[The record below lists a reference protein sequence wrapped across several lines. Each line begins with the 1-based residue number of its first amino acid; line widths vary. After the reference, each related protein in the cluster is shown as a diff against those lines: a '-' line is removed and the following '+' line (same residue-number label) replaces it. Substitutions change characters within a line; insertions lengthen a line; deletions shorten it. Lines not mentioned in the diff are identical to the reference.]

1 MEARQAAQSSPSL
14 EALARYR
21 RASNYIAAAMIYLQG
36 NHMLEEPLKPEHIKH
51 RLLGHWGTVPG
62 LNLMYAGL
70 NRLIL
75 NTQASILLLTGP
87 GHGAPANLANLWID
101 GCLEDV
107 YPHLSRNR
115 EGLARLIKDFS
126 WPGGFPSHVAPI
138 VPGTIHEGGELGYAL
153 ATAFGAVFDN
163 PDLIAAAIIGDGE
176 AETGPTAGAWH
187 SNKFLDPVT
196 SGAVLPML
204 HLNGYKIANPTIY
217 KAMTDEE
224 LTKLF
229 EGYGWHPMIVQGE
242 DLDAELAGALD
253 GAYAEI
259 RDLQGEARNGSRP
272 DRPRWPMLIVKSPKG
287 WTGPKEVDGIQ
298 VEGTSK
304 AHQVPAM
311 KAKSDPGHLKILE
324 EWLRSYEVEELFAD
338 DGGPGEELLS
348 CCPTGD
354 LRMGANPHV
363 NGGKM
368 RKDLKL
374 PELAKHAIDVS
385 APGAET
391 GSSLGQL
398 GEYFADIF
406 RLNSDEANFR
416 IMCPDEVA
424 SNRLGAVFEA
434 TDHAWEWPFDP
445 KIDTGH
451 APDGRVMEVLSEHNC
466 QGWLQGYVL
475 TGRHGVFPCYEAFIP
490 IIDGMVNQ
498 YSKFL
503 KMSKEEAPWRE
514 PVGGLNYLLTSVGWR
529 QDHNGY
535 SHQMPGF
542 INSMLNRKED
552 TARVYLPPDANT
564 LLATFEQVL
573 QSKRTINLVIASK
586 HPLPQWLTIDEAREH
601 VQRGA
606 STWDW
611 ASTDAGDPDIV
622 LAACGTIPV
631 IELLAAAALLREH
644 APELK
649 VRFVCVTDLFTLARP
664 EAHPHGMSEGDF
676 NALFTVDKP
685 VIFNFHGYA
694 SAVHQLIH
702 RRPAQERFS
711 VRGYAEEGTTTTP
724 FELLAM
730 NGVDRF
736 QLAVDAISRVDVV
749 AAEALSGMSG
759 QFAVREIGQASEAIE
774 ALKSRR
780 AELRTYVVEE
790 GNDPP
795 EIREWTW
802 NRPTAASAS

>member
-1 MEARQAAQSSPSL
+1 LATTGAARSDVAEKL
-14 EALARYR
+14 ALYR
-21 RASNYIAAAMIYLQG
+21 RATNYIAAAMIYLQG
-36 NHMLEEPLKPEHIKH
+36 NSRLEEPLQHEDIKH

-62 LNLMYAGL
+62 LNLIYAGL

-75 NTQASILLLTGP
+75 DTQASILLLTGP
-87 GHGAPANLANLWID
+87 GHGAPANLANLWVD

-107 YPHLSRNR
+107 YPHLSRDR
-115 EGLARLIKDFS
+115 EGLARLIRDFS

-153 ATAFGAVFDN
+153 ATAFGAVLDN

-187 SNKFLDPVT
+187 SNKFLDPGT
-196 SGAVLPML
+196 SGAVLPIL

-217 KAMTDEE
+217 KSMSNEE

-229 EGYGWHPMIVQGE
+229 EGFGWHPLIVDGPT
-242 DLDAELAGALD
+242 DGLDAELAEALD
-253 GAYAEI
+253 TSYGEI
-259 RDLQGEARNGSRP
+259 RELQETVRGGGKRP
-272 DRPRWPMLIVKSPKG
+272 DRPRWPMIVLKSPKG
-287 WTGPKEVDGIQ
+287 WTGPKEVDGVK

-304 AHQVPAM
+304 SHQVPAM

-324 EWLRSYEVEELFAD
+324 DWLRSYGPDELFD
-338 DGGPGEELLS
+338 DNGAPIKEILDA
-348 CCPTGD
+348 CPTGE

-363 NGGKM
+363 NGGKL

-374 PELAKHAIDVS
+374 PELDKHAVDVS
-385 APGAET
+385 EPGKTT
-391 GSSLGQL
+391 GSALMQL
-398 GEYFADIF
+398 GEWYADVF
-406 RLNSDEANFR
+406 RLNESERNFR

-434 TDHAWEWPFDP
+434 TDHAWEWPLDP
-445 KIDTGH
+445 EIDTGH

-475 TGRHGVFPCYEAFIP
+475 TGRHGLFPCYEAFIP

-514 PVGGLNYLLTSVGWR
+514 PPAGLNYLLTSVGWR

-564 LLATFEQVL
+564 LLATMEKVHK
-573 QSKRTINLVIASK
+573 STRTINLVIASK
-586 HPLPQWLTIDEAREH
+586 HPLPQWLSVDEAREN
-601 VQRGA
+601 VERGA
-606 STWDW
+606 TVWEW
-611 ASTDAGDPDIV
+611 ASNDGGEPDIV
-622 LAACGTIPV
+622 LAGCGTIPV
-631 IELLAAAALLREH
+631 IELLAAADLLRKH
-644 APELK
+644 APDMK
-649 VRFVCVTDLFTLARP
+649 VRFVGVTDLFTLARP
-664 EAHPHGMSEGDF
+664 EAHPHGMDEAAF
-676 NALFTVDKP
+676 AELYTEDKP
-685 VIFNFHGYA
+685 VLFNFHGYA

-736 QLAVDAISRVDVV
+736 QLAIDALLRVDV
-749 AAEALSGMSG
+749 EASEAVRGMSG
-759 QFAVREIGQASEAIE
+759 AFATRTLANTQEVITELTKTRERLRAS
-774 ALKSRR
+774 
-780 AELRTYVVEE
+780 VVEE
-790 GNDPP
+790 GNDPA
-795 EIREWTW
+795 EITDWTW
-802 NRPTAASAS
+802 GAAST

>member
-1 MEARQAAQSSPSL
+1 MPA
-14 EALARYR
+14 
-21 RASNYIAAAMIYLQG
+21 
-36 NHMLEEPLKPEHIKH
+36 
-51 RLLGHWGTVPG
+51 W
-62 LNLMYAGL
+62 

-75 NTQASILLLTGP
+75 DTQASMLLLTGP

-107 YPHLSRNR
+107 YPEISRDR
-115 EGLARLIKDFS
+115 KGLAKLVKDFS

-204 HLNGYKIANPTIY
+204 HLNGYKIANPTIF
-217 KAMTDEE
+217 KSMSDEE

-242 DLDAELAGALD
+242 DLDGELAGALD
-253 GAYAEI
+253 TAYGEI
-259 RDLQGEARNGSRP
+259 RDLQGEARNGNRP
-272 DRPRWPMLIVKSPKG
+272 ERPRWPMLIVKSLKG
-287 WTGPKEVDGIQ
+287 WGGPKEVDGIQ

-311 KAKSDPGHLKILE
+311 KAKSDPEHLKILE
-324 EWLRSYEVEELFAD
+324 EWLRSYVPEELFD
-338 DGGPGEELLS
+338 DNGGPKEEILAG
-348 CCPTGD
+348 CPTGD

-374 PELAKHAIDVS
+374 PELAKHSLEIS

-391 GSSLGQL
+391 GSALGQL
-398 GEYFADIF
+398 GEYFADVF
-406 RLNSDEANFR
+406 RLNADEANFR

-434 TDHAWEWPFDP
+434 TDHAWEWPLDP

-490 IIDGMVNQ
+490 IVDGMVNQ

-503 KMSKEEAPWRE
+503 KMSKDEAPWRE

-542 INSMLNRKED
+542 INSMLNRKEE

-564 LLATFEQVL
+564 MLATFEKVL
-573 QSKRTINLVIASK
+573 PVTADDQSGDRIQAPAATVAD
-586 HPLPQWLTIDEAREH
+586 HR
-601 VQRGA
+601 RGA
-606 STWDW
+606 
-611 ASTDAGDPDIV
+611 
-622 LAACGTIPV
+622 
-631 IELLAAAALLREH
+631 
-644 APELK
+644 
-649 VRFVCVTDLFTLARP
+649 
-664 EAHPHGMSEGDF
+664 
-676 NALFTVDKP
+676 
-685 VIFNFHGYA
+685 
-694 SAVHQLIH
+694 
-702 RRPAQERFS
+702 
-711 VRGYAEEGTTTTP
+711 
-724 FELLAM
+724 
-730 NGVDRF
+730 
-736 QLAVDAISRVDVV
+736 
-749 AAEALSGMSG
+749 
-759 QFAVREIGQASEAIE
+759 
-774 ALKSRR
+774 
-780 AELRTYVVEE
+780 
-790 GNDPP
+790 
-795 EIREWTW
+795 
-802 NRPTAASAS
+802 

>member
-1 MEARQAAQSSPSL
+1 MAATGAASSDLLQTLPL
-14 EALARYR
+14 YR
-21 RASNYIAAAMIYLQG
+21 RATNYIAAAMIYLQG
-36 NHMLEEPLKPEHIKH
+36 NHMLEEPLRPEHIKH

-75 NTQASILLLTGP
+75 NTQASMLLLTGP

-107 YPHLSRNR
+107 YPDLTRDR
-115 EGLARLIKDFS
+115 EGLAKLVKDFS

-153 ATAFGAVFDN
+153 ATAFGAVLDN

-196 SGAVLPML
+196 SGAVLPLL

-217 KAMTDEE
+217 KSMSDEE

-242 DLDAELAGALD
+242 DLDGELAGALD
-253 GAYAEI
+253 TAYAEI
-259 RDLQGEARNGSRP
+259 RDVQGEARNGNRP
-272 DRPRWPMLIVKSPKG
+272 ERPRWPMLVVKSLKG

-311 KAKSDPGHLKILE
+311 QAKSNPEHLKILE
-324 EWLRSYEVEELFAD
+324 DWLRSYGPEELFD
-338 DGGPGEELLS
+338 EDGGPKEEILA

-363 NGGKM
+363 NGGKL

-391 GSSLGQL
+391 GSALGQL

-434 TDHAWEWPFDP
+434 TDHAWEWPLDP
-445 KIDTGH
+445 KIDVGH
-451 APDGRVMEVLSEHNC
+451 APDGRIMEVLSEHNC

-490 IIDGMVNQ
+490 IVDGMVNQ

-503 KMSKEEAPWRE
+503 KMSKDEAPWRE

-564 LLATFEQVL
+564 MLATFEQVL
-573 QSKRTINLVIASK
+573 QSQRTINLVIASK
-586 HPLPQWLTIDEAREH
+586 HPLPQWLTLDEAREH
-601 VQRGA
+601 VARGA
-606 STWDW
+606 SSWEW
-611 ASTDAGDPDIV
+611 AGNEPGDPDIV
-622 LAACGTIPV
+622 LAGCGTIPV
-631 IELLAAAALLREH
+631 IELLAATALLREH

-676 NALFTVDKP
+676 NALFTADKP

-736 QLAVDAISRVDVV
+736 QLAID
-749 AAEALSGMSG
+749 ALSRTDLGIAEGLGAMSG
-759 QFAVREIGQASEAIE
+759 QFAVRDIGQANEAIE

-780 AELRTYVVEE
+780 AELRAYVVEE

-795 EIREWTW
+795 EILDWSW
-802 NRPTAASAS
+802 HRPTAARA

>member
-1 MEARQAAQSSPSL
+1 
-14 EALARYR
+14 
-21 RASNYIAAAMIYLQG
+21 MIYLQG

-75 NTQASILLLTGP
+75 NTQASMLLLTGP

-107 YPHLSRNR
+107 YPELTRDR
-115 EGLARLIKDFS
+115 EGLAKLVKDFS

-153 ATAFGAVFDN
+153 ATAFGAVLDN

-217 KAMTDEE
+217 KSMSDEE

-242 DLDAELAGALD
+242 DLDGELAGALD
-253 GAYAEI
+253 TAYAEI
-259 RDLQGEARNGSRP
+259 RDLQGEARNGNRP
-272 DRPRWPMLIVKSPKG
+272 ERPRWPMLVVKSLKG

-311 KAKSDPGHLKILE
+311 QAKSNPEHLKILE
-324 EWLRSYEVEELFAD
+324 DWLRSYEVEKLFD
-338 DGGPGEELLS
+338 DNGGPNEEILA

-391 GSSLGQL
+391 GSALGQL

-406 RLNSDEANFR
+406 RLNADEANFR

-434 TDHAWEWPFDP
+434 TDHAWEWPLDP
-445 KIDTGH
+445 KIDVGH
-451 APDGRVMEVLSEHNC
+451 APDGRIMEVLSEHNC

-490 IIDGMVNQ
+490 IVDGMVNQ

-503 KMSKEEAPWRE
+503 KMSKDEAPWRE

-542 INSMLNRKED
+542 INSMLNRKEE

-564 LLATFEQVL
+564 MLATFEQVL

-601 VQRGA
+601 VARGA
-606 STWDW
+606 SSWEW
-611 ASTDAGDPDIV
+611 AGNEPGDPDIV

-676 NALFTVDKP
+676 NALFTADKP

-736 QLAVDAISRVDVV
+736 QLAIDAIGRADVGI
-749 AAEALSGMSG
+749 AEGLGAMSG
-759 QFAVREIGQASEAIE
+759 QFAVREIGQANEAIE

-780 AELRTYVVEE
+780 AELRAYVVEE

-795 EIREWTW
+795 EILEWSW
-802 NRPTAASAS
+802 HRPTTAPA

>member
-1 MEARQAAQSSPSL
+1 MEARQEAKPSPST
-14 EALARYR
+14 EDLARYR

-36 NHMLEEPLKPEHIKH
+36 NHLLEEPLKPEHIKH

-75 NTQASILLLTGP
+75 KNQASMLLLTGP

-107 YPHLSRNR
+107 YPEISRDHK
-115 EGLARLIKDFS
+115 GLAKLVKDFS

-204 HLNGYKIANPTIY
+204 HLNGYKIANPTIF
-217 KAMTDEE
+217 KSMSDDE

-242 DLDAELAGALD
+242 DLDGQLAGALD
-253 GAYAEI
+253 TAYAEI
-259 RDLQGEARNGSRP
+259 RDLQGEARNGNRP
-272 DRPRWPMLIVKSPKG
+272 ERPCWPMLIVKSLKG
-287 WTGPKEVDGIQ
+287 WTGPQEVDGIQ
-298 VEGTSK
+298 IEGTSK

-311 KAKSDPGHLKILE
+311 KAKSDPEHLKILE
-324 EWLRSYEVEELFAD
+324 EWLRSYGPEELFD
-338 DGGPGEELLS
+338 EKGGPKEEILA

-363 NGGKM
+363 NGGKI

-374 PELAKHAIDVS
+374 PELAKHALDVS

-391 GSSLGQL
+391 GSALGQL

-406 RLNSDEANFR
+406 RLNSEEANFR

-434 TDHAWEWPFDP
+434 TDHAWEWPLDP
-445 KIDTGH
+445 KIDVGH
-451 APDGRVMEVLSEHNC
+451 AADGRIMEVLSEHNC

-503 KMSKEEAPWRE
+503 KMSKDEAPWRE

-542 INSMLNRKED
+542 INSMLNRKEE

-564 LLATFEQVL
+564 MLATFEQVL

-601 VQRGA
+601 VARGA

-611 ASTDAGDPDIV
+611 ASNEPDDPDVV
-622 LAACGTIPV
+622 LAGCGSIPT
-631 IELLAAAALLREH
+631 IELLAATSLLREQ

-676 NALFTVDKP
+676 NALFTADKP

-730 NGVDRF
+730 NGVDRY
-736 QLAVDAISRVDVV
+736 QLAID
-749 AAEALSGMSG
+749 ALSRADLGIAEGLGAMSG
-759 QFAVREIGQASEAIE
+759 QFAVRDIGQANDAIE

-780 AELRTYVVEE
+780 EELRGYVVEE

-795 EIREWTW
+795 EILDWTW
-802 NRPTAASAS
+802 ERPTAAPTS